1 MLPWFLSENATHMC
15 LVAISICW
23 PLSNDIRLYQTMLL
37 SKYFYTTTHPM
48 YDTVRICGA
57 YLDNVFIAD
66 FTGKVCE
73 MYVINV
79 KEKAFKDKA

>member
-1 MLPWFLSENATHMC
+1 MFGSDFDLLT
-15 LVAISICW
+15 SIKRYS
-23 PLSNDIRLYQTMLL
+23 PLSNDAPTR